1 MLQCGVWYLEK
12 VTIGPGLYVWSPPP
26 CLYSPASPAQPTTFT
41 MFKTENIMMMIPDH
55 LQLTCGPLM
64 QTSPLSPADTGSPLS
79 RSTTCGRSI
88 VSFILSTLI
97 ETPSFV
103 SLGEF
108 SHRTR
113 WRYPR
118 LWKSQWRT
126 TQSCPKPSQQLK
138 ILKNMFATS
147 LNSAAGAFFRNSK
160 MSDSPTGA
168 APTNTWVPVRV
179 KNFQRKMIIY
189 RSFIKLTSSFLKDA
203 MIATATPHGLE

>member
-12 VTIGPGLYVWSPPP
+12 VTIGPGLYVWSPRP

-41 MFKTENIMMMIPDH
+41 MFKTDNIMMMISDH

-126 TQSCPKPSQQLK
+126 TQSCPKPSQPFHT
-138 ILKNMFATS
+138 ILRNMFATS

-168 APTNTWVPVRV
+168 APTNTWV
-179 KNFQRKMIIY
+179 KIFQRKMINY
-189 RSFIKLTSSFLKDA
+189 HNFNIKLCK